1 MNGMSDLEFIEHY
14 FSGAL
19 SHSDRALFEE
29 RCENDAVFANDVAF
43 YIAAR
48 QQLNE
53 VLHDEKK
60 KEFLLEYQ
68 RLSGQ
73 ENVTRQPATT
83 RWLYVAAA
91 ACIALVV
98 VFFTIFRPQGP
109 TRIANTYIK
118 ENLTT
123 LSTTMSSGEDS
134 LQFGI
139 TRYNE
144 GRYEEAKKIFSSL
157 AKRGNLAAESTKYLG
172 ITHLKLEEFD
182 EAIVQFDKLGSHT
195 QLYANPAKFYTAI
208 TLMKRAEG
216 NDIEEAKRLLQEVV
230 NGKLSGY
237 KEAEVWLDK
246 L

>member
-1 MNGMSDLEFIEHY
+1 MSNLEFIEHY
-14 FSGAL
+14 FSGRL
-19 SHSDRALFEE
+19 STSDRALFEA
-29 RCENDAVFANDVAF
+29 RCENDVDFANDVAF

-48 QQLNE
+48 QQLQDT
-53 VLHDEKK
+53 LHEEKK
-60 KEFLLEYQ
+60 KEFLLEYD

-73 ENVTRQPATT
+73 ESAMRQPATT
-83 RWLYVAAA
+83 WWPYVAAA

-118 ENLTT
+118 ENLST
-123 LSTTMSSGEDS
+123 LSTTMSSSEDS
-134 LQFGI
+134 LQLGI
-139 TRYNE
+139 ARYNE
-144 GRYEEAKKIFSSL
+144 GRYEDAKTIFISL

-182 EAIVQFDKLGSHT
+182 EAIDQFDKLGSHT

-216 NDIEEAKRLLQEVV
+216 NDIDEAKRLLQEVV
-230 NGKLSGY
+230 NEKLSGY

>member
-1 MNGMSDLEFIEHY
+1 MNNLEFIEHY
-14 FSGAL
+14 FSGSL
-19 SHSDRALFEE
+19 PPSDRALFEE
-29 RCENDAVFANDVAF
+29 RCENDAAFANEVAF

-48 QQLNE
+48 QQLQDALRE
-53 VLHDEKK
+53 DKK

-68 RLSGQ
+68 RLAGQ
-73 ENVTRQPATT
+73 EGITRQPTTT

-109 TRIANTYIK
+109 ERIANTYIK

-134 LQFGI
+134 LQLGI
-139 TRYNE
+139 ARYNE
-144 GRYEEAKKIFSSL
+144 GRYEEAKNIFSSL